1 MRFNLTIKTIAAVIV
16 SSMFAVSC
24 SKTSFVPYVDSSM
37 GFVTGDN
44 LFTTDAGMTYDFTT
58 AEQFDYEFGTRL
70 FVSCEVG
77 DCIDPAKNLFSANL
91 VNCSVP
97 VTGAIVR
104 PGTSGFDKSEWKDPI
119 SVNNAWISGGYINLY
134 CSWTGHKNSGVVQRS
149 AFVFEGTSTGID
161 NAPDTLSFSL
171 VHDSEG
177 DGFSSGGDVTNLVM
191 INKMATFPVQEFLPS
206 GNAVIR
212 LLWTWHRSDGHYI
225 YPETESHSMIY
236 DYSAAAASAEPS
248 TKAIISPFT
257 TLAP

>member
-1 MRFNLTIKTIAAVIV
+1 
-16 SSMFAVSC
+16 
-24 SKTSFVPYVDSSM
+24 M

-149 AFVFEGTSTGID
+149 AFVFEGTSTGI
-161 NAPDTLSFSL
+161 
-171 VHDSEG
+171 
-177 DGFSSGGDVTNLVM
+177 GGDVTNLVM

>member
-1 MRFNLTIKTIAAVIV
+1 MRFNLTIKTIGAVIV

-24 SKTSFVPYVDSSM
+24 SKTSSVPYVDSSM

-161 NAPDTLSFSL
+161 NAPDTLSFLS
-171 VHDSEG
+171 
-177 DGFSSGGDVTNLVM
+177 
-191 INKMATFPVQEFLPS
+191 
-206 GNAVIR
+206 
-212 LLWTWHRSDGHYI
+212 
-225 YPETESHSMIY
+225 SMIPKVMVFFRRRC
-236 DYSAAAASAEPS
+236 DQSCDDKQNGHIPCPG
-248 TKAIISPFT
+248 ISSFRECGHKIVMDM
-257 TLAP
+257 APV